1 MEQEKKAIESVKKV
15 ETDRP
20 SDFMYH
26 AAFIVYSKTWD
37 ENSSEE
43 VRSKL
48 NEIMSSLTGDEGGYP
63 NFYGAISQ
71 YRKDQNPDFRPS
83 RTIKT
88 QRKRDWKKSEAK
100 AARVSRYRK

>member
-1 MEQEKKAIESVKKV
+1 MEQENRAIESVKKL
-15 ETDRP
+15 EIDRP

-43 VRSKL
+43 VRARL
-48 NEIMSSLTGDEGGYP
+48 NEILSSLTGEEGSFS

-71 YRKDQNPDFRPS
+71 YRKDQNPDYRPS
-83 RTIKT
+83 TRIKT